1 MKKRTLFLVSTLISL
16 SSIAQVQ
23 RTGTPSRKTDSV
35 TTAQGANNA
44 GSDMN
49 KKKMMRELDLTKEQK
64 IKLKEARESSK
75 AKQEAISNDDKLTQ
89 EQKDLKLRELKRA
102 QAQNM
107 QGILNE
113 EQKAKMKALRQE
125 MIKKRQNHPGQ
136 QNN

>member
-1 MKKRTLFLVSTLISL
+1 MKKGSIFLAFTFIS
-16 SSIAQVQ
+16 SVSIAQVQ
-23 RTGTPSRKTDSV
+23 RTGTPSRQNDTAA
-35 TTAQGANNA
+35 TTQGINNA
-44 GSDMN
+44 SDMN
-49 KKKMMRELDLTKEQK
+49 KKKMIRELDLTKEQK

-89 EQKDLKLRELKRA
+89 EQKDAKLRELKRA

-113 EQKAKMKALRQE
+113 EQRAKMKALRQE
-125 MIKKRQNHPGQ
+125 MIKKRQKNPGQ

>member
-1 MKKRTLFLVSTLISL
+1 MKKGTLFLASTLISL
-16 SSIAQVQ
+16 LSIAQVQ

-35 TTAQGANNA
+35 ATAQGTNNT
-44 GSDMN
+44 GNDMN

-64 IKLKEARESSK
+64 IKLKEAREANKS
-75 AKQEAISNDDKLTQ
+75 KQEAISNDDKLTP
-89 EQKDLKLRELKRA
+89 EQKDAKMRELRRT

-113 EQKAKMKALRQE
+113 EQKAKMKAMRQE
-125 MIKKRQNHPGQ
+125 MFKKRQGRSPQ

>member
-89 EQKDLKLRELKRA
+89 EQKDAKLLELKRA

-113 EQKAKMKALRQE
+113 EQRAKMKALRQE
-125 MIKKRQNHPGQ
+125 MIKKRQKNPGQ

>member
-1 MKKRTLFLVSTLISL
+1 MKKGTLFLVSTLISL
-16 SSIAQVQ
+16 LSMAQVQ

-35 TTAQGANNA
+35 ATTQGVNNA
-44 GSDMN
+44 GNDMN

-64 IKLKEARESSK
+64 IKLKEVRQANK
-75 AKQEAISNDDKLTQ
+75 AKQESISNDDKLTP
-89 EQKDLKLRELKRA
+89 EQKDAKMRELRKA

-113 EQKAKMKALRQE
+113 EQKEKMKTMRQE
-125 MIKKRQNHPGQ
+125 MFRKRKGRSTQ

>member
-1 MKKRTLFLVSTLISL
+1 MKKGILFLAATLISIL
-16 SSIAQVQ
+16 SIAQVQ

-35 TTAQGANNA
+35 ATAQGTNNA
-44 GSDMN
+44 GNDMN

-64 IKLKEARESSK
+64 IKLKEAREANKS
-75 AKQEAISNDDKLTQ
+75 KQEAISNDDKLTP
-89 EQKDLKLRELKRA
+89 EQKDAKMRELRRT

-113 EQKAKMKALRQE
+113 EQKAKMKAMRQE
-125 MIKKRQNHPGQ
+125 MFKKRQGRSPQ